1 MSPIER
7 IKMVNSFQESEV
19 EGPNLV
25 NRELTIET
33 NRMQP
38 LFQPNKTIGISP
50 GPSVQNTI
58 ETRIYARTAN
68 GLSQRGVIRDV
79 MDLLE

>member
-25 NRELTIET
+25 NRELTLET

-38 LFQPNKTIGISP
+38 LFQPGIRP

-58 ETRIYARTAN
+58 ETKIYARTAN